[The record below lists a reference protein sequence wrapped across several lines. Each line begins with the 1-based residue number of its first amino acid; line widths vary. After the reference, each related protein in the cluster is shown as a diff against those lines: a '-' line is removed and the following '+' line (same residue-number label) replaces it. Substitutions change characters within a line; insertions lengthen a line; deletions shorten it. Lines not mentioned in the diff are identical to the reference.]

1 MAHNHG
7 TVYQVKVIHQDG
19 IEEVSEWIE
28 QGDVPYT
35 LASLHKPQATAYW
48 LRERNVTAPFCPLCR
63 DVETAVSEYPLTDH
77 LSPRSHAHD
86 SSYLVL
92 TGAKDSRDVPA
103 SEVIPFANEPRLA
116 PSSDVALVTKLMGG
130 SSATQKLP
138 SQKRTVHHFTPHRVL
153 SKGGSARTDPVGP
166 K

>member
-7 TVYQVKVIHQDG
+7 SVYQVKVIHQDG
-19 IEEVSEWIE
+19 TEELSEWLE
-28 QGDVPYT
+28 WGDVPYT

-77 LSPRSHAHD
+77 LSLRSHAHD

-92 TGAKDSRDVPA
+92 MGAKDSRAVPA
-103 SEVIPFANEPRLA
+103 SEVIPFANEPCLA
-116 PSSDVALVTKLMGG
+116 PSSDVVLVTKPMGG
-130 SSATQKLP
+130 PSATQKLP
-138 SQKRTVHHFTPHRVL
+138 SQKPTLRRNTPRRVL
-153 SKGGSARTDPVGP
+153 SRGGSKRIDPLP